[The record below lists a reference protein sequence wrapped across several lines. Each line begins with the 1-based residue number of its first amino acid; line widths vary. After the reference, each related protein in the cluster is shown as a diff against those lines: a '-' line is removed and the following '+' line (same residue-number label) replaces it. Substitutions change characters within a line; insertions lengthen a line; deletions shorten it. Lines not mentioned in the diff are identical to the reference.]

1 MILSA
6 GRLAV
11 LAAAGCAVVAGC
23 VRGGGSSPVPRPEAY
38 PRIDLYPSFYRAVDL
53 PDGRVIQVNDSA
65 GVDVDAEGWVNISYP
80 KYGVTVNCTLTR
92 VSEATVGDVLSNRD
106 ERMALNTGDTYGE
119 VMRLGSRR
127 GSSVSVFVAQG
138 GSLTPVQFIAT
149 DSVSYVFSGAAVM
162 ESAVANADSVRP
174 VVDAVAADILYMLR
188 SL

>member
-65 GVDVDAEGWVNISYP
+65 GVDVDAEGCVNI
-80 KYGVTVNCTLTR
+80 
-92 VSEATVGDVLSNRD
+92 
-106 ERMALNTGDTYGE
+106 
-119 VMRLGSRR
+119 
-127 GSSVSVFVAQG
+127 
-138 GSLTPVQFIAT
+138 
-149 DSVSYVFSGAAVM
+149 
-162 ESAVANADSVRP
+162 
-174 VVDAVAADILYMLR
+174 
-188 SL
+188 

>member
-119 VMRLGSRR
+119 VMRLGVSAGIVGHCVCGAGRVAYAGAVYCHGFGVVCVFRCRR
-127 GSSVSVFVAQG
+127 HGIGRCQCRF
-138 GSLTPVQFIAT
+138 
-149 DSVSYVFSGAAVM
+149 GAAGG
-162 ESAVANADSVRP
+162 
-174 VVDAVAADILYMLR
+174 
-188 SL
+188 